1 MYSVDKIYTNEI
13 IIQKSRFICLL
24 YPILNNNISDILNSV
39 KEKYKGAT
47 HYCYAFITGN
57 HQKYSDDGEPSGTAG
72 NPILN
77 VLKNKN
83 LENVLAIVVRYF
95 GGIKLGSGGLV
106 RAYTKA
112 TSECINIANI
122 ITQEKGI
129 ILEIDVTYE
138 NLKKIYSL
146 IPENSIVQKTF
157 DENISL
163 IVKISLSKYELIKN
177 DLKKLCISLIEN
189 EFIFI

>member
-1 MYSVDKIYTNEI
+1 MYSVDKVYINEI

-24 YPILNNNISDILNSV
+24 YPILNNDINDILNSV

-106 RAYTKA
+106 RAYAKA

-122 ITQEKGI
+122 IMQEKGI
-129 ILEIDVTYE
+129 ILEINVTYE

-146 IPENSIVQKTF
+146 IPENSIIQKTF

-163 IVKISLSKYELIKN
+163 IIKISLSKYALIKK
-177 DLKKLCISLIEN
+177 DLEKLCISLIEKD
-189 EFIFI
+189 FIFI